1 MPAARAHRYSA
12 RDRAPGPHYGIEEK
26 DMRTKLM
33 IAAIAAVFLAA
44 PAAAQDVAKMTEESR
59 AVAGG
64 FAQKLGGELKQAI
77 AQGGPDGAIGVCKN
91 IAPQIASELSLK
103 NGWHVSRVSLKTRN
117 TMLGVPDAW
126 EQKVL
131 AEFDARAARGD
142 DPAKLEFA
150 EVVSEP
156 AGQYF
161 RYMKALPVQPLCLS
175 CHGGATDVAPAVK
188 AKLGTEYP
196 HDKAT
201 GYSTG
206 QIRGAI
212 TIKRPL

>member
-1 MPAARAHRYSA
+1 
-12 RDRAPGPHYGIEEK
+12 
-26 DMRTKLM
+26 MR
-33 IAAIAAVFLAA
+33 
-44 PAAAQDVAKMTEESR
+44 R
-59 AVAGG
+59 
-64 FAQKLGGELKQAI
+64 QAI
-77 AQGGPDGAIGVCKN
+77 IFALGWEPAFTPLGSIH
-91 IAPQIASELSLK
+91 ASF
-103 NGWHVSRVSLKTRN
+103 T
-117 TMLGVPDAW
+117 AW

-131 AEFDARAARGD
+131 AEFDARAAKGD

-150 EVVSEP
+150 EVVTEP

-201 GYSTG
+201 GYSAG

>member
-1 MPAARAHRYSA
+1 
-12 RDRAPGPHYGIEEK
+12 
-26 DMRTKLM
+26 MRTKLV
-33 IAAIAAVFLAA
+33 IAALAAMSVAA

-64 FAQKLGGELKQAI
+64 FQQKLGGELKQAI
-77 AQGGPDGAIGVCKN
+77 AQGGADGAIGVCRN
-91 IAPQIASELSLK
+91 IAPQIAGDLSLK

-117 TMLGVPDAW
+117 TMIGVPDAW

-131 AEFDARAARGD
+131 AEFDARAAKGD

-150 EVVSEP
+150 EVVTEP

-161 RYMKALPVQPLCLS
+161 RYMKALPVQTLCLS
-175 CHGGATDVAPAVK
+175 CHGGAADVPPAVK
-188 AKLGTEYP
+188 TKLGTEYP
-196 HDKAT
+196 HDRAT
-201 GYSTG
+201 GYSAG

>member
-1 MPAARAHRYSA
+1 MWVQLITS
-12 RDRAPGPHYGIEEK
+12 
-26 DMRTKLM
+26 
-33 IAAIAAVFLAA
+33 AIAAAIVAA
-44 PAAAQDVAKMTEESR
+44 PVAAQDVAKMTDESH
-59 AVAGG
+59 AVAGS

-77 AQGGPDGAIGVCKN
+77 SQGGPDGAIGVCKT
-91 IAPQIASELSLK
+91 IAPQIAGDLSLQ

-131 AEFDARAARGD
+131 AEFDARAAKGD

-150 EVVSEP
+150 EVVIEP
-156 AGQYF
+156 AGRYF

-175 CHGGATDVAPAVK
+175 CHGGPADVAPAVK
-188 AKLGTEYP
+188 AKLASDYP

-201 GYSTG
+201 GYSAG
-206 QIRGAI
+206 QVRGAI

>member
-1 MPAARAHRYSA
+1 
-12 RDRAPGPHYGIEEK
+12 
-26 DMRTKLM
+26 MRTRL
-33 IAAIAAVFLAA
+33 IAAAVAATFIGA
-44 PAAAQDVAKMTEESR
+44 PVAAQDVGRMTEESR

-77 AQGGPDGAIGVCKN
+77 SQGGADGAIGVCRN
-91 IAPQIASELSLK
+91 VAPQIAGELSLK
-103 NGWHVSRVSLKTRN
+103 NGWKVSRVSLKARN

-126 EQKVL
+126 EQRVL
-131 AEFDARAARGD
+131 AEFDARALRGD

-150 EVVSEP
+150 EVVTEP

-161 RYMKALPVQPLCLS
+161 RYMKALPVQSLCLG
-175 CHGGATDVAPAVK
+175 CHGGTTDVSPAVK
-188 AKLGTEYP
+188 AKLSAEYP

-201 GYSTG
+201 GYAPG

>member
-1 MPAARAHRYSA
+1 MQTSLIA
-12 RDRAPGPHYGIEEK
+12 
-26 DMRTKLM
+26 
-33 IAAIAAVFLAA
+33 AAIAAALVAA
-44 PAAAQDVAKMTEESR
+44 PVAAQDVAKMTEESR

-64 FAQKLGGELKQAI
+64 FQQKLGGELKQAI
-77 AQGGPDGAIGVCKN
+77 AQGGPDGAIGVCRT

-103 NGWHVSRVSLKTRN
+103 NGWHVARVSLKPRN

-131 AEFDARAARGD
+131 AEFDARAAKGD

-150 EVVSEP
+150 EVVTEP

-161 RYMKALPVQPLCLS
+161 RYMRALPVQPLCLS
-175 CHGGATDVAPAVK
+175 CHGAASDIAPAVK

-196 HDKAT
+196 YDKAT
-201 GYSTG
+201 GYSAG